1 MGTRPE
7 RGESVNAMTNMGEH
21 VLMVNFC
28 IYCTVTTVKPTS

>member
-21 VLMVNFC
+21 VLMVNFY
-28 IYCTVTTVKPTS
+28 ISLHISLHIF